1 MIECY
6 SRNVSE
12 EVKARFPRRQ
22 ERARATRLAVLDA
35 ARELFVADGYGATTI
50 QAIADEAKVAVQTV
64 YAVFGNKRAILSEL
78 LDVSIAGDGD
88 QVVVN
93 AREWMQPVWDAPTAP
108 ERLGAYAAA
117 VARIM
122 QSAGDV
128 FAVVTAAA
136 ATDPEVIELADTT
149 EARRRQGAT
158 AVVDSVRSV
167 GALRPGLTA
176 DHAVDVLWLLNSPL
190 VYTQL
195 VRRAAWP
202 VDRYQAWLAD
212 TMVQQLLGDD
222 R

>member
-1 MIECY
+1 LIECY
-6 SRNVSE
+6 SREVSE

-35 ARELFVADGYGATTI
+35 ARELFVGNGYGATTI
-50 QAIADEAKVAVQTV
+50 QAIADEAGVAVQTV

-78 LDVSIAGDGD
+78 LDVSIAGDD
-88 QVVVN
+88 KQVVVN
-93 AREWMQPVWDAPTAP
+93 AREWMQAVWNAPTAA

-136 ATDPEVIELADTT
+136 ATDTEVIELANTT
-149 EARRRQGAT
+149 EARRRQGAA

-167 GALRPGLTA
+167 SALRPGLTP
-176 DHAVDVLWLLNSPL
+176 DRAVDVLWLLNGPL

-195 VRRAAWP
+195 VRQAAWP
-202 VDRYQAWLAD
+202 LDRYQAWLAD